1 MRSAMAAVSRAGRTS
16 WTRRMWAPARM
27 AAVLAMVVGSVVGE
41 ADPSAALRDDNKGA
55 LRDDNKGALRD
66 DNKGGSVVGEADP
79 SAALR
84 DDNKGA
90 LRDDNKGALRDDNK
104 DNDAAARGW
113 VRKLLRERPARMGK
127 PSVWNWSRWASRG

>member
-66 DNKGGSVVGEADP
+66 DNKG
-79 SAALR
+79 ALR

-90 LRDDNKGALRDDNK
+90 LRDDDWAGFFASHPSP
-104 DNDAAARGW
+104 DAAKDGAPE
-113 VRKLLRERPARMGK
+113 LLGPAGGLVMRSHLLTTMMTERPD
-127 PSVWNWSRWASRG
+127 SWA